1 MVNEEK
7 IKSMTK
13 AAAYENGPEKKN
25 IEISN
30 YFRSD
35 YMGLQ
40 LIKSAIAYTVSFC
53 LIVGIWTM
61 TGTEELMLKI
71 THADYVQHLLK
82 LLAVIFVAGL
92 LVYEIA
98 VYIYYSWKYH
108 KAAASVE
115 EFQSHLKKINKFY
128 DKQEDSAEEIIDL
141 DVSDEEMEV

>member
-82 LLAVIFVAGL
+82 LLAVMFVAGL
-92 LVYEIA
+92 VVYEIA

-108 KAAASVE
+108 KATVSVE
-115 EFQSHLKKINKFY
+115 RFQSHLKKISKFY
-128 DKQEDSAEEIIDL
+128 DKQEDSEEEIIDL